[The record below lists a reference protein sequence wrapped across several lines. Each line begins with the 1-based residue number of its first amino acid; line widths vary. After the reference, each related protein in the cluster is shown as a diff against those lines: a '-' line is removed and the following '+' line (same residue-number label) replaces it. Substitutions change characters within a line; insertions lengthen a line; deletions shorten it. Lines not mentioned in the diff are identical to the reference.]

1 MTKALQ
7 QLSDDMADLI
17 ERAAPSVLR
26 VDARR
31 RLPATGIA
39 WSEELVV
46 TAHHVVESEDHI
58 SIGLPDGGRIDASL
72 LGRDPHNDLALL
84 RAEGGLT
91 PANWAADDALRV
103 GNLALA
109 LGRPGQKVKAT
120 GGIASGLV
128 SPADIKRRREKFKSM
143 TGRHRRGRGRRR
155 QVRIRMEGLGDVFER
170 GDWLRGLTDGFIQTD
185 VTMYPGF
192 SGGPLLGAEGAVHG
206 MNTSGFSQ
214 GVSIAIP
221 VATIRRSVGALLA
234 DGKIQR
240 GYLGIGVQE
249 ARLPDKVAET
259 LEQDTGLLIVSV
271 DADSPAARADLM
283 VGDILTALDQTGVEH
298 VDELQLLLT
307 KLAVGSEVSV
317 GYVRGGEYR
326 DGSVQVG
333 EK

>member
-1 MTKALQ
+1 MTKTLQ
-7 QLSDDMADLI
+7 QLSDDMANLI
-17 ERAAPSVLR
+17 EGAAPSVLR

-39 WSEELVV
+39 WSEELIV

-58 SIGLPDGGRIDASL
+58 SIGLPDGSRVKASL
-72 LGRDPHNDLALL
+72 IGRDPHNDLALL
-84 RAEGGLT
+84 RADSNLT
-91 PANWAADDALRV
+91 PANWARDDSLRV

-120 GGIASGLV
+120 LGIASGLV
-128 SPADIKRRREKFKSM
+128 SPAQREKFRTMKRAYSRGRKRRR
-143 TGRHRRGRGRRR
+143 RA
-155 QVRIRMEGLGDVFER
+155 RMESQGDLFER
-170 GDWLRGLTDGFIQTD
+170 GGWLRGLADGFIQTD

-192 SGGPLLGAEGAVHG
+192 SGGPLLGADGAVHG

-240 GYLGIGVQE
+240 GHLGIGVQE
-249 ARLPDKVAET
+249 ARLPDKVAKT

-271 DADSPAARADLM
+271 DADSPAAQAELM
-283 VGDILTALDQTGVEH
+283 VGDILTALDQSAIEA

-307 KLAVGSEVSV
+307 KLAVGSEVSL
-317 GYVRGGEYR
+317 GYVRGGEYH
-326 DGSVQVG
+326 DGSVIVG

>member
-1 MTKALQ
+1 MTNTLQ
-7 QLSDDMADLI
+7 DLSNDMANLI

-31 RLPATGIA
+31 RLPATGVA
-39 WSEELVV
+39 WAEDLVV

-58 SIGLPDGGRIDASL
+58 TIGLPDGSRIDARL

-84 RAEGGLT
+84 RVDGGLN
-91 PANWAADDALRV
+91 PANWATDDALRV
-103 GNLALA
+103 GNLLLA
-109 LGRPGQKVKAT
+109 LGRPGQNIKAT
-120 GGIASGLV
+120 QGIASGLV
-128 SPADIKRRREKFKSM
+128 SPADIKRRREKFKSRNM
-143 TGRHRRGRGRRR
+143 EFAHGRKRRR
-155 QVRIRMEGLGDVFER
+155 RARMESLGDVFER
-170 GDWLRGLTDGFIQTD
+170 GGWLRSLSDGFIQTD

-192 SGGPLLGAEGAVHG
+192 SGGALLGADGAVHG

-259 LEQDTGLLIVSV
+259 LQQDTGLLIVSV
-271 DADSPAARADLM
+271 DADSPAARAELM
-283 VGDILTALDQTGVEH
+283 VGDILTALDQRAIEH

-307 KLAVGSEVSV
+307 KLAGGREVSM
-317 GYVRGGEYR
+317 GYVRGGEYQ
-326 DGSVQVG
+326 DGSVIVG

>member
-1 MTKALQ
+1 MTNTLQ
-7 QLSDDMADLI
+7 ELSDDMANVI
-17 ERAAPSVLR
+17 EGAAPSVLR

-39 WSEELVV
+39 WSQELIV

-58 SIGLPDGGRIDASL
+58 SIGLPDGSRVKASL
-72 LGRDPHNDLALL
+72 IGRDPHNDLALL
-84 RAEGGLT
+84 RADSGLT
-91 PANWAADDALRV
+91 PANWAADDSLRV

-109 LGRPGQKVKAT
+109 LGRPGQNVKAT
-120 GGIASGLV
+120 QGIASGLV
-128 SPADIKRRREKFKSM
+128 SPADIKRRREKFRSM
-143 TGRHRRGRGRRR
+143 KMEYSRGRKRRR
-155 QVRIRMEGLGDVFER
+155 RARMEGLGDFFER
-170 GDWLRGLTDGFIQTD
+170 GGWLRGLADGFIQTD

-192 SGGPLLGAEGAVHG
+192 SGGPLLSVEGAVHG

-240 GYLGIGVQE
+240 GHLGIGVQE
-249 ARLPDKVAET
+249 ARLPDKVAEA

-271 DADSPAARADLM
+271 DADSPAAQAELM
-283 VGDILTALDQTGVEH
+283 VGDILTALDQSAIEH

-307 KLAVGSEVSV
+307 KLAVGTEVSM
-317 GYVRGGEYR
+317 GYVRGGEYY
-326 DGSVQVG
+326 DGSVIVG

>member
-1 MTKALQ
+1 MTNTLQ
-7 QLSDDMADLI
+7 QLSDDMANVI
-17 ERAAPSVLR
+17 EGAAPSVLR

-39 WSEELVV
+39 WSEELIV

-58 SIGLPDGGRIDASL
+58 SIGLPDGSRVDASL
-72 LGRDPHNDLALL
+72 IGRDPHNDLALL
-84 RAEGGLT
+84 RADSNLS
-91 PANWAADDALRV
+91 PANWATDDSLRV

-120 GGIASGLV
+120 QGIASGLV
-128 SPADIKRRREKFKSM
+128 SPDDIKRRREKFRTMKMAYS
-143 TGRHRRGRGRRR
+143 RGRKRRR
-155 QVRIRMEGLGDVFER
+155 RARMESQGDFFDR
-170 GDWLRGLTDGFIQTD
+170 GGWLRGLADGYIQTD

-192 SGGPLLGAEGAVHG
+192 SGGPLLSVEGAVHG

-240 GYLGIGVQE
+240 GHLGIGVQE

-271 DADSPAARADLM
+271 DANSPAAQAELM
-283 VGDILTALDQTGVEH
+283 VGDILTALDQSAIEH

-307 KLAVGSEVSV
+307 KLAGGREVSM
-317 GYVRGGEYR
+317 GYVRGGEYH
-326 DGSVQVG
+326 DGSVIVG

>member
-1 MTKALQ
+1 MTNTLQ
-7 QLSDDMADLI
+7 QLSDDMANLI

-39 WSEELVV
+39 WSEDLVI

-58 SIGLPDGGRIDASL
+58 SIGLPDGSRIDAGL

-84 RAEGGLT
+84 RVEGGLT
-91 PANWAADDALRV
+91 PASWAADDSLRV

-109 LGRPGQKVKAT
+109 LGRPGQRVKAT

-128 SPADIKRRREKFKSM
+128 RPADIKRRREKFKKM
-143 TGRHRRGRGRRR
+143 KMEYRRGRKRRGRS
-155 QVRIRMEGLGDVFER
+155 RMEGMGDFFER
-170 GDWLRGLTDGFIQTD
+170 GGWLRGLADGFIQTD

-192 SGGPLLGAEGAVHG
+192 SGGPLLGADGAVHG

-221 VATIRRSVGALLA
+221 VATIRQSVGALLA

-240 GYLGIGVQE
+240 GYLGIGVQA
-249 ARLPDKVAET
+249 ARLPDKVAAT
-259 LEQDTGLLIVSV
+259 LEQDIGLLIVSV
-271 DADSPAARADLM
+271 DADSPAARAGLM
-283 VGDILTALDQTGVEH
+283 VGDILTALDQTGIEH
-298 VDELQLLLT
+298 VDELLLLLT
-307 KLAVGSEVSV
+307 KLAGGNEVSV
-317 GYVRGGEYR
+317 GYARGGEYH
-326 DGSVQVG
+326 DGSVIVG

>member
-1 MTKALQ
+1 MTNTLQ
-7 QLSDDMADLI
+7 ELSDDMANVI
-17 ERAAPSVLR
+17 EGAAPSVLR

-39 WSEELVV
+39 WSQELIV

-58 SIGLPDGGRIDASL
+58 TIGLPDGSRIDASL
-72 LGRDPHNDLALL
+72 IGRDPHNDLALL
-84 RAEGGLT
+84 RADGGLT
-91 PANWAADDALRV
+91 PANWAADDSLRV

-109 LGRPGQKVKAT
+109 LGRPGQNVKAT
-120 GGIASGLV
+120 QGIASGLV
-128 SPADIKRRREKFKSM
+128 SPADIKRRREKFRSM
-143 TGRHRRGRGRRR
+143 KMEYSRGRKRRR
-155 QVRIRMEGLGDVFER
+155 RARMEGLGDFFER
-170 GDWLRGLTDGFIQTD
+170 GGWLRGLADGFIQTD

-192 SGGPLLGAEGAVHG
+192 SGGPLLSVEGAVHG

-240 GYLGIGVQE
+240 GHLGIGVQE
-249 ARLPDKVAET
+249 ARLPDKVAEA

-271 DADSPAARADLM
+271 DADSPAAQAELM
-283 VGDILTALDQTGVEH
+283 VGDILTALDQSAIEH

-307 KLAVGSEVSV
+307 KLAAGTEVSV
-317 GYVRGGEYR
+317 GYARGGEYY
-326 DGSVQVG
+326 DGSVIVG